1 MAYSEAKVIAGGLA
15 HIPIIIGIFWLIRSY
30 FNKRTNNFELAQ
42 KSTKVKPPIKKVE
55 NKAVANN
62 KVESKVSDTKKLEN
76 KVSDTKKLENKVSD
90 AIKPEN
96 KVTKTNKVTNK
107 VSDAIKPENKVTK
120 TNKVTNK
127 VSDAIKPEN
136 KSSESISSEIK
147 TVPPKTEENT
157 KIDQKPL
164 NKMKHADV
172 PVNTYRPKTPFIGT
186 VKENYSLL
194 KEGAIGR
201 VNHITFD
208 LSGGDPFLN
217 YVEGQSV
224 GIMAAGEDTNGK
236 PHKLRLY
243 SIASTRHGDD
253 FEGNTVSLC
262 VRQLQYEKDG
272 QTINGVCSTY
282 LCDIKPGDQVKITGP
297 VGKEMLLPE
306 DEDANIVM
314 LATGT
319 GIAPM
324 RAYLRRMF
332 EPSERE
338 KNNWNFKGK
347 AWLFMGAPKSANLL
361 YEEDLQRYLQNY
373 PDNFKYTKAIS
384 REQQNTKG
392 GRMYIQDRVLE
403 SANELFNMI
412 EDEKTHIYLCGLKGM
427 EPGID
432 EAMTKAAEE
441 KGLNW
446 AELRPQLRK
455 AGRWHVETY

>member
-1 MAYSEAKVIAGGLA
+1 MYSQAKVIAGGLA
-15 HIPIIIGIFWLIRSY
+15 HIPVVIAVFYFILTT
-30 FNKRTNNFELAQ
+30 FNKRALKFVEE
-42 KSTKVKPPIKKVE
+42 TKTKKPEAKAVEPKKV
-55 NKAVANN
+55 AV
-62 KVESKVSDTKKLEN
+62 SKIE
-76 KVSDTKKLENKVSD
+76 
-90 AIKPEN
+90 A
-96 KVTKTNKVTNK
+96 
-107 VSDAIKPENKVTK
+107 
-120 TNKVTNK
+120 
-127 VSDAIKPEN
+127 
-136 KSSESISSEIK
+136 
-147 TVPPKTEENT
+147 PKTEAPKTEAP
-157 KIDQKPL
+157 KIVK
-164 NKMKHADV
+164 KKHADV
-172 PVNTYRPKTPFIGT
+172 PVNIYRPKTPYEGT
-186 VKENYSLL
+186 VIENYSLL

-208 LSGGDPFLN
+208 LKDSDPFLN
-217 YVEGQSV
+217 YVEGQSI
-224 GIMAAGEDTNGK
+224 GIMPAGEDANGK

-253 FEGNTVSLC
+253 FNGNTVSLC

-272 QTINGVCSTY
+272 ETINGVCSTY
-282 LCDIKPGDQVKITGP
+282 LCDIKPGDKVKITGP
-297 VGKEMLLPE
+297 VGKEMLLPDE
-306 DEDANIVM
+306 EDANIVM

-332 EPSERE
+332 EPTEKE
-338 KNNWNFKGK
+338 KNKWNFKGK

-361 YEEDLQRYLQNY
+361 YEEDLQRYIAEN

-446 AELRPQLRK
+446 SELRPQLKK

>member
-1 MAYSEAKVIAGGLA
+1 MVYSQAKVIAGGLA
-15 HIPIIIGIFWLIRSY
+15 HIPIVIGIFYFIMTF
-30 FNKRTNNFELAQ
+30 FNKRAIEYAEAN
-42 KSTKVKPPIKKVE
+42 KPKKVE
-55 NKAVANN
+55 K
-62 KVESKVSDTKKLEN
+62 KVEKPQIKAKTAEQTKVEAKTEVQKTTSD
-76 KVSDTKKLENKVSD
+76 S
-90 AIKPEN
+90 P
-96 KVTKTNKVTNK
+96 
-107 VSDAIKPENKVTK
+107 
-120 TNKVTNK
+120 
-127 VSDAIKPEN
+127 
-136 KSSESISSEIK
+136 EIK
-147 TVPPKTEENT
+147 TETPKSKEIPNIE
-157 KIDQKPL
+157 KKPM
-164 NKMKHADV
+164 KKHADV
-172 PVNTYRPKTPFIGT
+172 PVNIYRPKTPYEGT
-186 VKENYSLL
+186 VLENYSLL

-208 LSGGDPFLN
+208 LKDSDPFLN
-217 YVEGQSV
+217 YVEGQSI
-224 GIMAAGEDTNGK
+224 GIMPAGEDANGK

-253 FEGNTVSLC
+253 FNGNTVSLC

-272 QTINGVCSTY
+272 ETINGVCSTY
-282 LCDIKPGDQVKITGP
+282 LCDIKPGDKVKITGP

-306 DEDANIVM
+306 EEDSNIVM

-332 EPSERE
+332 EPTEKE
-338 KNNWNFKGK
+338 KNKWNFKGK

-361 YEEDLQRYLQNY
+361 YEEDLQRYLTDN

-446 AELRPQLRK
+446 SELRPQLKK

>member
-1 MAYSEAKVIAGGLA
+1 MYSQAKVIAGGLA
-15 HIPIIIGIFWLIRSY
+15 HIPVVIAVFYFILTT
-30 FNKRTNNFELAQ
+30 FNKRALKFVEQ
-42 KSTKVKPPIKKVE
+42 TKTKKPEPKAVEPKKPAVSKVE
-55 NKAVANN
+55 N
-62 KVESKVSDTKKLEN
+62 SKIE
-76 KVSDTKKLENKVSD
+76 
-90 AIKPEN
+90 A
-96 KVTKTNKVTNK
+96 
-107 VSDAIKPENKVTK
+107 
-120 TNKVTNK
+120 
-127 VSDAIKPEN
+127 
-136 KSSESISSEIK
+136 
-147 TVPPKTEENT
+147 PKTET
-157 KIDQKPL
+157 SKVAK
-164 NKMKHADV
+164 KKHADV
-172 PVNTYRPKTPFIGT
+172 PVNIYRPKTPFEGT
-186 VKENYSLL
+186 VIENYSLL

-208 LSGGDPFLN
+208 LKDSDPFLN
-217 YVEGQSV
+217 YVEGQSI
-224 GIMAAGEDTNGK
+224 GIMPAGEDANGK

-253 FEGNTVSLC
+253 FNGNTVSLC

-272 QTINGVCSTY
+272 ETINGVCSTY
-282 LCDIKPGDQVKITGP
+282 LCDIKPGDKVKITGP
-297 VGKEMLLPE
+297 VGKEMLLPDE
-306 DEDANIVM
+306 EDANIVM

-332 EPSERE
+332 EPTEKE
-338 KNNWNFKGK
+338 KNKWNFKGK

-361 YEEDLQRYLQNY
+361 YEEDLQRYLADN

-432 EAMTKAAEE
+432 EAMSKAAEE

-446 AELRPQLRK
+446 SELRPQLKK

>member
-1 MAYSEAKVIAGGLA
+1 MYSQAKVIAGGLA
-15 HIPIIIGIFWLIRSY
+15 HIPVVIAVFYFILTT
-30 FNKRTNNFELAQ
+30 FNKRALKFVEEV
-42 KSTKVKPPIKKVE
+42 KTKKPEAKAVETKKV
-55 NKAVANN
+55 AV
-62 KVESKVSDTKKLEN
+62 SKTE
-76 KVSDTKKLENKVSD
+76 
-90 AIKPEN
+90 A
-96 KVTKTNKVTNK
+96 
-107 VSDAIKPENKVTK
+107 
-120 TNKVTNK
+120 
-127 VSDAIKPEN
+127 
-136 KSSESISSEIK
+136 
-147 TVPPKTEENT
+147 PKTEVPKTEAP
-157 KIDQKPL
+157 KIVK
-164 NKMKHADV
+164 KKHADV
-172 PVNTYRPKTPFIGT
+172 PVNIYRPKTPYEGT
-186 VKENYSLL
+186 VIENYSLL

-208 LSGGDPFLN
+208 LKDSDPFLN
-217 YVEGQSV
+217 YVEGQSI
-224 GIMAAGEDTNGK
+224 GIMPAGEDANGK

-253 FEGNTVSLC
+253 FNGNTVSLC

-272 QTINGVCSTY
+272 ETINGVCSTY
-282 LCDIKPGDQVKITGP
+282 LCDIKPGDKVKITGP
-297 VGKEMLLPE
+297 VGKEMLLPDE
-306 DEDANIVM
+306 EDANIVM

-332 EPSERE
+332 EPTEKE
-338 KNNWNFKGK
+338 KNKWNFKGK

-361 YEEDLQRYLQNY
+361 YEEDLQRYIAEN

-446 AELRPQLRK
+446 SELRPQLKK